1 MQKITVRKLTI
12 FALLLGIGIILHFL
26 EIYISI
32 PVGGYMIKPG
42 IANVVVLF
50 CMYLCSFQDAAFLAL
65 TRVLLSA
72 LFEPSITI
80 ITICISL
87 GGVVLSL
94 LCMGV
99 VYAIRSQNIVIIS
112 IAGAIAHNIGQ
123 LIVVLVFI
131 PNKYLLYYVPL
142 LIISGFFG
150 GLITGWIV
158 TLSLPKIQQPVT

>member
-1 MQKITVRKLTI
+1 M
-12 FALLLGIGIILHFL
+12 GI
-26 EIYISI
+26 
-32 PVGGYMIKPG
+32 
-42 IANVVVLF
+42 
-50 CMYLCSFQDAAFLAL
+50 
-65 TRVLLSA
+65 
-72 LFEPSITI
+72 
-80 ITICISL
+80 
-87 GGVVLSL
+87 
-94 LCMGV
+94 